1 MKKKTITTIL
11 ELVRI
16 IAAFLAGVIGGNNA
30 GDVLSMLDIIGNLV

>member
-1 MKKKTITTIL
+1 MKKKTVTTIL

-30 GDVLSMLDIIGNLV
+30 DGVLSMIDSIGSIV

>member
-1 MKKKTITTIL
+1 MKKKTVTTIL

-30 GDVLSMLDIIGNLV
+30 GEVLSMLSSIGNLV